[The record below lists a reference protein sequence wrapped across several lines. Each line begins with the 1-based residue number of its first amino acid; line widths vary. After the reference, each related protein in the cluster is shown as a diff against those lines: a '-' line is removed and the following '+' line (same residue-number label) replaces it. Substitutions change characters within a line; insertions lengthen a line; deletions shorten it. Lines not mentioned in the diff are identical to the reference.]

1 MQAQIE
7 VGITQ
12 HDVWIEIHKRESLHV
27 YIDSV
32 EQDAEQTIC

>member
-12 HDVWIEIHKRESLHV
+12 HDVWIELQNREFLHV

-32 EQDAEQTIC
+32 EQDAAQTIC